1 MAKAVLQKNWFTVQA
16 PDIFDKEE
24 VSETPAEK
32 ASQVEGR
39 TIKEGLNE
47 MLDASDK
54 YYMDVTMKVTEVEGN
69 KAFTEIQG
77 AECSSE
83 FVSRLVSKRSDRFDM
98 VHDVTTE
105 DDREVRVKIV
115 GSTLRKTST
124 NTLKAVREELQDIL
138 ENHAE
143 SQVYNEFMENI
154 FTDKIQE
161 EMRDKAEEIYPFREL
176 EIRKTELRK

>member
-1 MAKAVLQKNWFTVQA
+1 MAKAVLQKNWFDVQA
-16 PDIFDKEE
+16 PDIFDLEE

-47 MLDASDK
+47 LMDDTGK
-54 YYMDVTMKVTEVEGN
+54 YYMDVTLKITEVEGN

-77 AECSSE
+77 LECSSE

-98 VHDVTTE
+98 VHDVETE
-105 DDREVRVKIV
+105 DGREVRVKVV
-115 GSTLRKTST
+115 GSTLRKTSSS
-124 NTLKAVREELQDIL
+124 TLSAVREELQEIL

-154 FTDKIQE
+154 FTDNIQE
-161 EMRDKAEEIYPFREL
+161 EMRDKAEKIYPFREL

>member
-1 MAKAVLQKNWFTVQA
+1 MAKAVLQKNWFNVQA
-16 PDIFDKEE
+16 PDIFDVEE

-47 MLDASDK
+47 LMDDTSK
-54 YYMDVTMKVTEVEGN
+54 YYVDVTMKVADVEGN

-77 AECSSE
+77 LECSSE

-98 VHDVTTE
+98 VHDVETE
-105 DDREVRVKIV
+105 DGREVRVKVV

-124 NTLKAVREELQDIL
+124 NTLRAVREELQEIL

-143 SQVYNEFMENI
+143 SQMYNEFMENI
-154 FTDKIQE
+154 FMDNIQE
-161 EMRDKAEEIYPFREL
+161 EMGDKAEKIYPFREL

>member
-16 PDIFDKEE
+16 PDIFDVEE

-32 ASQVEGR
+32 TSQVEGR
-39 TIKEGLNE
+39 TVKEGLNE
-47 MLDASDK
+47 MLDDSSK
-54 YYMDVTMKVTEVEGN
+54 YYMDVTLKVTEVEGN

-77 AECSSE
+77 LECSSE

-105 DDREVRVKIV
+105 DRREVRVKIV
-115 GSTLRKTST
+115 GSTLRKTSSS
-124 NTLKAVREELQDIL
+124 TLSAVREELQEIL
-138 ENHAE
+138 DNHAE

-154 FTDKIQE
+154 FTDNIQE
-161 EMRDKAEEIYPFREL
+161 EMREKAEKIYPFREL
-176 EIRKTELRK
+176 EVRKTELRG